1 MAAVAVT
8 PRCFLFIHQ
17 NFPGQ
22 YRHLATALLARGD
35 RLVAIGGP
43 SAQPL
48 KGVELH
54 QYDPMPAAGV
64 PACHPWAADLQTK
77 AIRAE
82 AVGKLLAGLLQAE
95 FSPDLVIGH
104 SGWGELLAI
113 KDLLPQVPVL
123 HQVEWIYQLQGGD
136 TNFDPEFSS
145 LDWQAQ
151 SCLRLR
157 RAPQLMALQDLDWGL
172 SPTKW
177 QASTVPVEYRNRLS
191 IIHEG
196 IDTTTICPKSGSG
209 LSLQKAGLQF
219 EAGAELV
226 TFVARNLE
234 PYRGFHVFMRML
246 PALQQL
252 RPKAHVVIV
261 GGENVSYGQPAP
273 NGMSWKQTLLQ
284 ELNGQLDLSRIHFV
298 GKIPHPLLHE
308 LFRICAC
315 HAYLSYPFVL
325 SWSMLEAMSCGA
337 VVVGS
342 ATPPVEEVIE
352 HGRNGLLVNFFDQQ
366 AWAHTIAAV
375 LENPTAHKHL
385 GVAARQTIIERYD
398 LHSSCLPQ
406 QLKLIDKLII
416 QGCSSDQG
424 VSLEQGSAAN
434 AAI

>member
-1 MAAVAVT
+1 MVT
-8 PRCFLFIHQ
+8 KARCFLFVHQ

-22 YRHLATALLARGD
+22 YRYLATALRARGD

-54 QYDPMPAAGV
+54 RYDPIPVGGL

-82 AVGKLLAGLLQAE
+82 ALGKLVADLLQAGL
-95 FSPDLVIGH
+95 SPDLVIGH

-145 LDWQAQ
+145 LSWKDQTR
-151 SCLRLR
+151 LRLR
-157 RAPQLMALQDLDWGL
+157 RAPQLVALQDLDWGL
-172 SPTKW
+172 SPSQW
-177 QASTVPVEYRNRLS
+177 QASSVPMEYRNRLS

-196 IDTTTICPKSGSG
+196 IDTCTICPKAGSG
-209 LSLQKAGLQF
+209 LSLQRAGLHF

-226 TFVARNLE
+226 SFVARNLE
-234 PYRGFHVFMRML
+234 PYRGFHTFMRML
-246 PALQQL
+246 PILQQL
-252 RPKAHVVIV
+252 RPNAQVVIV
-261 GGENVSYGQPAP
+261 GGESVSYGQPAP
-273 NGMSWKQTLLQ
+273 NGSSWKQTLLE
-284 ELNGQLDLSRIHFV
+284 ELRGQLDLSRVHFV
-298 GKIPHPLLHE
+298 GKIPHHMLHE

-315 HAYLSYPFVL
+315 HAYLTYPFVL

-337 VVVGS
+337 VVLGS

-352 HGRNGLLVNFFDQQ
+352 HGRNGLLVNFFDKQ
-366 AWAHTIAAV
+366 AWANNIATV
-375 LENPTAHKHL
+375 LENPAAYKHL
-385 GVAARQTIIERYD
+385 GVAARQTIVDRYD
-398 LHSSCLPQ
+398 LHSKCIPQ
-406 QLKLIDKLII
+406 QLKLIDRLIV
-416 QGCSSDQG
+416 QGARTQ
-424 VSLEQGSAAN
+424 LLPT
-434 AAI
+434 IR